1 MSDPGSTL
9 FLLID
14 VQDRLYKAMH
24 EKEKLASSLGIL
36 IRGLQL
42 MGIPMIATEQYPKGI
57 GPTIPEISG
66 LLESVPVLSKM
77 SFSCW
82 GDPGC
87 REAISS
93 SDRTR
98 ILIAGIEAHVC
109 VYQTAID
116 LARSGYEVDIV
127 ADAVSSRTPFNRDTG
142 LARMRDRG
150 IGMTSVEIV
159 LFELMR
165 TAESEEFR
173 GISKILK

>member
-1 MSDPGSTL
+1 LDPRSTL
-9 FLLID
+9 FLLVD
-14 VQDRLYKAMH
+14 VQERLYKAMH

-36 IRGLQL
+36 IRGLKTI
-42 MGIPMIATEQYPKGI
+42 GIPMVATEQYPQGI

-66 LLESVPVLSKM
+66 LLESVPVFSKM

-82 GDPGC
+82 GDTRC

-93 SDRTR
+93 FDRSR

-116 LARSGYEVDIV
+116 LVRSGYEVEIP
-127 ADAVSSRTPFNRDTG
+127 ADGVSSRTPFDRDIG

-150 IGMTSVEIV
+150 VGITSVEIV

-165 TAESEEFR
+165 TAEAEKFR
-173 GISKILK
+173 EISRILK